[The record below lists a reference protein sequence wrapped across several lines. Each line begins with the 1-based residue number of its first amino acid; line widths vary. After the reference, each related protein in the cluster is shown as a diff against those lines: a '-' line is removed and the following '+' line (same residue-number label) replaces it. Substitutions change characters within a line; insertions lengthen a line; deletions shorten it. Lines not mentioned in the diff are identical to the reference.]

1 MEKMAV
7 TGGAGFIGSNLAEY
21 LLSRGFSVL
30 VIDNLSTGKKR
41 NFSGWTESAGSR
53 FQFLRTDI
61 NDTDQLCQ
69 AFNGVSY
76 VFHLAA
82 IPSVFRSIED
92 PAATQLSNI
101 NGTLSVLMAARDAGV
116 KRVIAASSSSIYG
129 DDPNLPK
136 KEDHLGRCLSP
147 YALSKFVTEE
157 YCRLFYRLYGLE
169 TVSLRYFNVFG
180 PRQDP
185 NSDYAAVIP
194 RFCTRMLAG
203 KPPIV
208 YGDGEQTRDFTFI
221 ANVVDANWKAAT
233 HPNAVGE
240 AFNIGCGARTSL
252 NQLIEKLNGIL
263 GSRLAP
269 VYEHA
274 RKGDVRHSIA
284 DVSKASKMFGF
295 TPAISLEIGLR
306 QVLDHYRNSS
316 EVANGAS

>member
-21 LLSRGFSVL
+21 LLERDFSV
-30 VIDNLSTGKKR
+30 VVVDNLSTGSEQ
-41 NFSGWTESAGSR
+41 NLTGWTEGAGNR
-53 FQFLRTDI
+53 FQFLQIDI
-61 NDTDQLCQ
+61 NDTDQLRS
-69 AFNGVSY
+69 AFKGVSR

-82 IPSVFRSIED
+82 IPSVFRSIAD

-101 NGTLSVLMAARDAGV
+101 NGTLSVLIAARDAGV
-116 KRVIAASSSSIYG
+116 KRVVAASSSSIYG

-136 KEDHLGRCLSP
+136 KEDRLGRCLSP
-147 YALSKFVTEE
+147 YALSKYVTEE
-157 YCRLFYRLYGLE
+157 YCRLFYTLYGLE

-185 NSDYAAVIP
+185 TSEYSAVIP
-194 RFCTRMLAG
+194 RFSTRMLSG

-240 AFNIGCGARTSL
+240 AFNIGCGTRTSL
-252 NQLIEKLNGIL
+252 NELIEKLNGIL
-263 GSRLAP
+263 GSRLEP
-269 VYEHA
+269 TYEPA
-274 RKGDVRHSIA
+274 RQGDVKHSVANI
-284 DVSKASKMFGF
+284 DKAAKMIDFA
-295 TPAISLEIGLR
+295 PATSLGTGLKR
-306 QVLDHYRNSS
+306 VLDWYRNSA
-316 EVANGAS
+316 EAANGTF